1 MKSNHIPNLNRLKTQ
16 TNSFGNNLSFLLLAF
31 FAFIN
36 VNAQILSPVKWTTKI
51 EKLSDTEF
59 NLVLNGAIDEG
70 WHVYSQYTPED
81 GPLPMVVTVAQPKGA
96 FELVGKAK
104 ESPYKKQFNDV
115 FEVDE
120 YYFEHNVAISQRVK
134 ITNPKPTK
142 IKLNLEYQ
150 VCKESCINENKDFIF
165 DIPAIT
171 ASVVLITKV
180 DSTQKINQDQVFST
194 PVDTSN
200 VAATITEAAPEPEK
214 EDKGF
219 WKIFILSFFGGLLAT
234 FTPCVFPMIP
244 MTVSF
249 FLKQS
254 KSKSRGKF
262 NALFYGMCI
271 VLICLFFTLP
281 FHLLEGVN
289 RDIFSEISTNVY
301 LNIFFFVIFV
311 TFAISFFGA
320 FEITMPGKLTNKVD
334 NASNSGG
341 LLGIFFMALTLIIV
355 SFSCIGPALGFVF
368 GTSLNSDGGA
378 TILSMAML
386 GFGLGLALPFMFF
399 ALAPSLLGN
408 LPKSGGWLNTVKV
421 VFGFIE
427 LALAFKFLSNA
438 DIGMDLHWL
447 EREVFIAFWIAIFGA
462 LAFYLFGKI
471 TLPHDSPLNHIS
483 VGRMLLGVIALTF
496 TIYLVPGLWGAPLKL
511 VSAFPPPMTYSESP
525 QGFGSTSAP
534 TNGSQLPEGAVLSVH
549 NLVSFEDYREG
560 VAYAKKVNKPVLI
573 DFTGKQCVN
582 CRLMENNVWSDE
594 KVLNI
599 LKNDVVLISLYG
611 DDKTELPE
619 GEWYTSKE
627 NGNEINTIGEK
638 WSEFQIQRFNN
649 NSRPFYVLLDPNDE
663 KKLIEPVPYT
673 PDIEE
678 YKSWLKAGISK
689 FKK

>member
-1 MKSNHIPNLNRLKTQ
+1 MKNFFYTLIAFLVL
-16 TNSFGNNLSFLLLAF
+16 TN
-31 FAFIN
+31 I
-36 VNAQILSPVKWTTKI
+36 NAQVKNPVKFTTRT
-51 EKLSDTEF
+51 EKLSDNEF
-59 NLVLNGAIDEG
+59 NLIINGDIEEG
-70 WHVYSQYTPED
+70 WHVYSQFTPND
-81 GPLPMVVTVAQPKGA
+81 GPLPIIITFKDQKGNY
-96 FELVGKAK
+96 ELVGKAK
-104 ESPYKKQFNDV
+104 ESPYKKVFNDV
-115 FEVDE
+115 FEVEE
-120 YYFEHNVAISQRVK
+120 YYFEKKVTVTQKVK
-134 ITNPKPTK
+134 VTNPKVKK
-142 IKLNLEYQ
+142 IKLNFEYQ
-150 VCKESCINENKDFIF
+150 VCKEACINDNKDFVF
-165 DIPAIT
+165 DIPEIKVVENLED
-171 ASVVLITKV
+171 SVSTTDSTKV
-180 DSTQKINQDQVFST
+180 DTTSLEDVKFT
-194 PVDTSN
+194 PV
-200 VAATITEAAPEPEK
+200 ATTENQKAEPVKDE
-214 EDKGF
+214 EKGF
-219 WKIFILSFFGGLLAT
+219 WKIFLLSFFGGLLAT

-254 KSKSRGKF
+254 GSKSKGKF
-262 NALFYGMCI
+262 NALFYGLCI

-301 LNIFFFVIFV
+301 LNIFFFIIFV

-320 FEITMPGKLTNKVD
+320 FEITMPSKLSNKVD

-378 TILSMAML
+378 SILSMAML

-438 DIGMDLHWL
+438 DIGMDLHII
-447 EREVFIAFWIAIFGA
+447 EREIFIAIWIAIFGA
-462 LAFYLFGKI
+462 LAMYLFGKI

-483 VGRMLLGVIALTF
+483 VGRALLGVVTLAF
-496 TIYLVPGLWGAPLKL
+496 TIYLIPGLWGAPLKL
-511 VSAFPPPMTYSESP
+511 ISAFPPPMTYSESP
-525 QGFGSTSAP
+525 QGFGNKGVATA
-534 TNGSQLPEGAVLSVH
+534 TNELPKGAVYTVH
-549 NLVSFEDYREG
+549 NLVSFENYEKG
-560 VAYAKKVNKPVLI
+560 LAYAKEINKPVLI

-594 KVLNI
+594 KVLSI

-611 DDKTELPE
+611 DDKKELPKDQ
-619 GEWYTSKE
+619 WYISKE

-638 WSEFQIQRFNN
+638 VSEFQIQKFNN
-649 NSRPFYVLLDPNDE
+649 NSRPYYVLLNPKDE
-663 KKLIEPVPYT
+663 KTLNVPVPYT
-673 PDIEE
+673 PDIIE
-678 YKSWLKAGISK
+678 YTNWLKQGIVN

>member
-1 MKSNHIPNLNRLKTQ
+1 MRN
-16 TNSFGNNLSFLLLAF
+16 FLYTVITFLVLT
-31 FAFIN
+31 N
-36 VNAQILSPVKWTTKI
+36 VNAQVLNPVKWTTKT
-51 EKLSDTEF
+51 EKISDTEF
-59 NLVLNGAIDEG
+59 NLLINGTIDEG
-70 WHVYSQYTPED
+70 WHVYSQFTPED
-81 GPLPMVVTVAQPKGA
+81 GSLPIVLTFKDQKGNY
-96 FELVGKAK
+96 ELVGKAK
-104 ESPYKKQFNDV
+104 ESPYKKAFNDV
-115 FEVDE
+115 FGVDE
-120 YYFEHNVAISQRVK
+120 YYFENKVTVTQKVK
-134 ITNPKPTK
+134 ITNPKTSK
-142 IKLNLEYQ
+142 IKLNFEYQ
-150 VCKESCINENKDFIF
+150 VCKESCINDNKDFVF
-165 DIPAIT
+165 DIPTIS
-171 ASVVLITKV
+171 SVVATTQV
-180 DSTQKINQDQVFST
+180 DSIKSSENQFST
-194 PVDTSN
+194 VVDTS
-200 VAATITEAAPEPEK
+200 ATTTTLKQLDGKTTEPVK
-214 EDKGF
+214 EEKGF
-219 WKIFILSFFGGLLAT
+219 WKIFILSFLGGLVAT

-254 KSKSRGKF
+254 GSKSKGKF
-262 NALFYGMCI
+262 NALFYGLCI

-301 LNIFFFVIFV
+301 LNTFFFVIFV

-320 FEITMPGKLTNKVD
+320 FEITMPSKLSNKVD

-378 TILSMAML
+378 SILSMAML

-421 VFGFIE
+421 VFGFVE

-462 LAFYLFGKI
+462 LALYLFGKI
-471 TLPHDSPLNHIS
+471 TLPHDSPLSHIS
-483 VGRMLLGVIALTF
+483 VGRMLLGVITLTF

-511 VSAFPPPMTYSESP
+511 ISAFPPPMTYSESP
-525 QGFGSTSAP
+525 QGFGSKNGTSS
-534 TNGSQLPEGAVLSVH
+534 TSELPENAVYTVH
-549 NLVSFEDYREG
+549 NLVSFEDYNEG
-560 VAYAKKVNKPVLI
+560 LAYAKKVNKPILI

-599 LKNDVVLISLYG
+599 LKNEVVLISLYG
-611 DDKTELPE
+611 DDKKELPK
-619 GEWYTSKE
+619 GEWYISKE

-649 NSRPFYVLLDPNDE
+649 NSRPFYVLLNPNDE
-663 KKLIEPVPYT
+663 KELNVPVPYT
-673 PDIEE
+673 PDIKE
-678 YKSWLKAGISK
+678 YTSWLKDGISK
-689 FKK
+689 FK

>member
-1 MKSNHIPNLNRLKTQ
+1 MKNFFYTLIAFLVL
-16 TNSFGNNLSFLLLAF
+16 TN
-31 FAFIN
+31 I
-36 VNAQILSPVKWTTKI
+36 NAQVKNPVKFTTRT
-51 EKLSDTEF
+51 EKLSDNEF
-59 NLVLNGAIDEG
+59 NLIINGDIEEG
-70 WHVYSQYTPED
+70 WHVYSQFTPND
-81 GPLPMVVTVAQPKGA
+81 GPLPIIITFKDQKGNY
-96 FELVGKAK
+96 ELVGKAK
-104 ESPYKKQFNDV
+104 ESPYKKAFNDV
-115 FEVDE
+115 FEVEE
-120 YYFEHNVAISQRVK
+120 YYFEKKVTVTQKVK
-134 ITNPKPTK
+134 VTNPKVKK
-142 IKLNLEYQ
+142 IKLNFEYQ
-150 VCKESCINENKDFIF
+150 VCKEACINDNKDFVF
-165 DIPAIT
+165 DIPEIKVVENLED
-171 ASVVLITKV
+171 SVSTIDSTKV
-180 DSTQKINQDQVFST
+180 DTTSSEDVKFT
-194 PVDTSN
+194 PV
-200 VAATITEAAPEPEK
+200 ATTENQKAEPVKDE
-214 EDKGF
+214 EKGF
-219 WKIFILSFFGGLLAT
+219 WKIFLLSFFGGLLAT

-254 KSKSRGKF
+254 GSKSKGKF
-262 NALFYGMCI
+262 NALFYGLCI
-271 VLICLFFTLP
+271 VIICLFFTLP

-301 LNIFFFVIFV
+301 LNIFFFIIFV

-320 FEITMPGKLTNKVD
+320 FEITMPSKLSNKVD

-378 TILSMAML
+378 SILSMAML

-438 DIGMDLHWL
+438 DIGMDLHII
-447 EREVFIAFWIAIFGA
+447 EREIFIAIWIAIFGA
-462 LAFYLFGKI
+462 LAMYLFGKI

-483 VGRMLLGVIALTF
+483 VGRALLGVVTLAF
-496 TIYLVPGLWGAPLKL
+496 TIYLIPGLWGAPLKL
-511 VSAFPPPMTYSESP
+511 ISAFPPPMTYSESP
-525 QGFGSTSAP
+525 QGFGNKGVATA
-534 TNGSQLPEGAVLSVH
+534 TNELPKGAVYTVH
-549 NLVSFEDYREG
+549 NLVSFENYEEG
-560 VAYAKKVNKPVLI
+560 LAYAKEINKPVLI

-594 KVLNI
+594 KVLSI

-611 DDKTELPE
+611 DDKKELPKDK
-619 GEWYTSKE
+619 WYISKE

-638 WSEFQIQRFNN
+638 VSEFQIQKFNN
-649 NSRPFYVLLDPNDE
+649 NSRPYYVLLNPKDE
-663 KKLIEPVPYT
+663 KTLNVPVPYT
-673 PDIEE
+673 PDIIE
-678 YKSWLKAGISK
+678 YTNWLKEGIVN